1 MSGKKSDPPRG
12 AIWLLRHLGPASGNE
27 ALTGDLVENFR
38 EGRSSGWFWKQV
50 LIATAVGVLTE
61 IRRHWPLICY
71 AIAGT
76 VLIAVPSVVEELNR
90 VSAMVP
96 WWVEPWWVSALHS
109 LMASPI
115 LAAALLMN
123 GAFRWV
129 SLLRTWIIN
138 LMLLALPPTL
148 LGAIIGPHI
157 MPLAV
162 AILVFFSTFFVS
174 AWLGCRS
181 PRSVTPTVNP
191 A

>member
-38 EGRSSGWFWKQV
+38 DGRSSGWFWKQV
-50 LIATAVGVLTE
+50 FIAAAVGVLTE
-61 IRRHWPLICY
+61 IRGHWPHICY

-76 VLIAVPSVVEELNR
+76 VIIGVPSLVEELNR
-90 VSAMVP
+90 ASVMVP

-109 LMASPI
+109 LAASPV

-138 LMLLALPPTL
+138 LTLLALPPIL

-162 AILVFFSTFFVS
+162 AILVFFFTFLVS